1 MRDTLLS
8 ASDDAS
14 SSPTSE
20 EDRSRLPL
28 SVLIERLAQ
37 ARGEERI
44 SVARMIAWFEGRA
57 TLALLLVFGILNI
70 LPNPPGSSAVL
81 GLPMLYLSAALVLA
95 RPPRFPAVIT
105 RRGLSQGM
113 FQTIARHSLPTL
125 RRVERILHPRLEA
138 FASGPA
144 LRVTGVFCVLLSV
157 ILILPIPLG
166 NIPPAA
172 CMCLL
177 ALAAVARDGL
187 WMVLGWIASVLC
199 IVLLAGVTIATLNLI
214 AQFLLRLLS

>member
-1 MRDTLLS
+1 MRDMLLP
-8 ASDDAS
+8 S
-14 SSPTSE
+14 SETPSSGAPE

-28 SVLIERLAQ
+28 SVLIEQLA
-37 ARGEERI
+37 AAPGKDRI
-44 SVARMIAWFEGRA
+44 SVARLIEWFEGRA

-70 LPNPPGSSAVL
+70 LPNPPGSSVVL
-81 GLPMLYLSAALVLA
+81 GLPMLYLAAALMLG

-105 RRGLSQGM
+105 RRGLSQSM
-113 FQTIARHSLPTL
+113 FQTIARHSLPML
-125 RRVERILHPRLEA
+125 RRVERILHPRLDA
-138 FASGPA
+138 LASPLA
-144 LRVTGVFCVLLSV
+144 LRISGALCVLLSL

-187 WMVLGWIASVLC
+187 WTLIGWVASILC
-199 IVLLAGVTIATLNLI
+199 VTLMAGVTIASIHLI
-214 AQFLLRLLS
+214 AQFALRLIS